1 MPIYEYRCGKCGHE
15 FEELV
20 RGSEKEL
27 KCAKCGAGGAARK
40 MSRFAA
46 VVKSGGCAR
55 REECPSAGRSCGAGG
70 ACGHQH

>member
-20 RGSEKEL
+20 RSSEKEM
-27 KCAKCGAGGAARK
+27 KCAKCGAGGAGRK
-40 MSRFAA
+40 MSTFAA
-46 VVKSGGCAR
+46 VVKSSGCAQ
-55 REECPSAGRSCGAGG
+55 REECPRSSRSCGSG